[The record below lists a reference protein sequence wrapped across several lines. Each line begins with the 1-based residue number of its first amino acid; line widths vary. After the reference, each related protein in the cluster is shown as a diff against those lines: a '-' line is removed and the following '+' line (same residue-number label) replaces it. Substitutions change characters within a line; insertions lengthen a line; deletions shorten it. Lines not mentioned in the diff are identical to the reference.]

1 MPLTST
7 SEQTSGSTAAVPMY
21 TPTVPLAKPSDPL
34 NLEDRSHRGDNWL
47 HFKRAWQIYEQATG
61 ISKQEGPV
69 RVAHFLNVI
78 GREGVQL
85 FDTFTF
91 DEDSHESADKIDDVI
106 AKFESRCLPQRNE
119 TYERYLF
126 NKREQEPGESIDQY
140 CTALMRL
147 SEHCGFLNLRDSL
160 IRDRLILGVKNDHA
174 RKKLLEQKDLALD
187 KALDIL
193 RAQELTDKSASDM
206 TTEESNVNRVKL
218 KKTRTPKTQTE
229 DTTSFK
235 QTSGRK
241 QTPPW
246 KSKGKGSGNT
256 SNVCTRECKFVV
268 LCMR

>member
-21 TPTVPLAKPSDPL
+21 TPTVPLAKPPDPL

-69 RVAHFLNVI
+69 RVAHFLNII

-126 NKREQEPGESIDQY
+126 NKREQEPGESIDQH

-160 IRDRLILGVKNDHA
+160 IRDRLILGVKNDRA

-193 RAQELTDKSASDM
+193 RTQELSDIRASDM
-206 TTEESNVNRVKL
+206 TTEEANVNSVKL
-218 KKTRTPKTQTE
+218 KKTKTPKT
-229 DTTSFK
+229 
-235 QTSGRK
+235 
-241 QTPPW
+241 
-246 KSKGKGSGNT
+246 
-256 SNVCTRECKFVV
+256 
-268 LCMR
+268 

>member
-7 SEQTSGSTAAVPMY
+7 SEQTSGSTAALPMY
-21 TPTVPLAKPSDPL
+21 TPIVPLAKPPDPL

-85 FDTFTF
+85 FDTFTL

-140 CTALMRL
+140 
-147 SEHCGFLNLRDSL
+147 
-160 IRDRLILGVKNDHA
+160 
-174 RKKLLEQKDLALD
+174 
-187 KALDIL
+187 
-193 RAQELTDKSASDM
+193 AQH
-206 TTEESNVNRVKL
+206 
-218 KKTRTPKTQTE
+218 
-229 DTTSFK
+229 
-235 QTSGRK
+235 
-241 QTPPW
+241 
-246 KSKGKGSGNT
+246 
-256 SNVCTRECKFVV
+256 
-268 LCMR
+268 